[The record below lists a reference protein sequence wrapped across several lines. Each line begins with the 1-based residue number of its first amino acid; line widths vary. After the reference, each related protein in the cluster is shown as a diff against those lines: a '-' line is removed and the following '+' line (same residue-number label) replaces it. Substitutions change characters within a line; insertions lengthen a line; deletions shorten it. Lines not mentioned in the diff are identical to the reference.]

1 MTTPPYSQNVQHH
14 GGLLAN
20 IPAIL
25 GFYPKDSVIVAL
37 AVSDDNDVFTL
48 GPLARLDLDEAVDI
62 FRDSYDSLTDWF
74 DDIGAVAA
82 MIYVVSD
89 KHSDPYDDPRIMS
102 LISFLG
108 DKDES
113 PITNLRYVVHTPQI
127 ITDEKWQVLYKH
139 DQIHGEPI
147 SGYISP
153 LTDAAEMQYMV
164 NNTGQV
170 PEMDRDD
177 VIAMLNNTV
186 HGLDPDVYADIIE
199 DVTNYT
205 PPVSDNDGAYSAKSY
220 SELRAVYEQASS
232 GIDQPTDPSA
242 LRAGMKCFTTLILRD
257 ALLAVMLDNPDAGF
271 VFARQLMRTVP
282 LSWTDMRSQVTAIVA
297 ILAQAT
303 KQPALSCS
311 AARHAVAINSE
322 TSLSDLVAQVT
333 VLGRGDRLVEI
344 TYNGAVMARNK
355 LYAK

>member
-1 MTTPPYSQNVQHH
+1 MTTPPHSQNVQHH

-25 GFYPKDSVIVAL
+25 GFYPKDSVVVAL

-48 GPLARLDLDEAVDI
+48 GPVARLDLDEAVDL
-62 FRDSYDSLTDWF
+62 FRDSYDSLTEWF
-74 DDIGAVAA
+74 DRVGAVAA
-82 MIYVVSD
+82 MVYVVSD
-89 KHSDPYDDPRIMS
+89 KYSDPYDDPRIMS

-113 PITNLRYVVHTPQI
+113 PIENLRYVVHTPQI
-127 ITDEKWQVLYKH
+127 ITDEKWQVLYQH
-139 DQIHGEPI
+139 DRIHGEPI
-147 SGYISP
+147 SGYITP
-153 LTDAAEMQYMV
+153 ITEAATMQHMV
-164 NNTGQV
+164 NDTGQV

-177 VIAMLNNTV
+177 VIAMLNDSA
-186 HGLDPDVYADIIE
+186 HGLDSDVYTDLIT
-199 DVTNYT
+199 DVINYT
-205 PPVSDNDGAYSAKSY
+205 PPVSDNAGAYSAKSY
-220 SELRAVYEQASS
+220 NELRSVYEQASC

-282 LSWTDMRSQVTAIVA
+282 ADWSGMRSQITAIVS

-303 KQPALSCS
+303 KQTALSCS
-311 AARHAVAINSE
+311 AARHAVAIDSE
-322 TSLSDLVAQVT
+322 TSLSGLVSQAT
-333 VLGRGDRLVEI
+333 ALGRGDKLVEI
-344 TYNGAVMARNK
+344 TYNGAVTARNK